1 MTFRLAARVST
12 HQCQGVFPVFI
23 VCGHSPARFCVRY
36 HITHFYYILYYYFC
50 KINLSPFF
58 RKSYLGARAV
68 FILICT
74 NLRTLLGFFIPKCLL
89 IILTLL
95 FFLGLLNKKI
105 YLSTIFVIYAFDTVQ
120 TINNVRKYVSAIS
133 ESPVT

>member
-12 HQCQGVFPVFI
+12 QQCQGVFPVFI
-23 VCGHSPARFCVRY
+23 DCGHSPARFCVRY
-36 HITHFYYILYYYFC
+36 HITHFYYILFYYFC
-50 KINLSPFF
+50 KINFSYVF

-120 TINNVRKYVSAIS
+120 TINNVRKYVTAVSESAI
-133 ESPVT
+133 T

>member
-1 MTFRLAARVST
+1 
-12 HQCQGVFPVFI
+12 
-23 VCGHSPARFCVRY
+23 VRY
-36 HITHFYYILYYYFC
+36 HINHFYYIIFYYFC
-50 KINLSPFF
+50 KINFSTVF
-58 RKSYLGARAV
+58 RKSLLGARAV

-120 TINNVRKYVSAIS
+120 TINNVRKYVSAVS
-133 ESPVT
+133 ESPIP